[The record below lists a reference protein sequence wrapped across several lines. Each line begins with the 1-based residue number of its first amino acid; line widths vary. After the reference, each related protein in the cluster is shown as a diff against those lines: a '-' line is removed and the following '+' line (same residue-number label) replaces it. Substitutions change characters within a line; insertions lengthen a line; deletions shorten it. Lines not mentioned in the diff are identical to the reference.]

1 MKFIIY
7 CRKSTDS
14 EDRQVLSL
22 DSQENELQ
30 RIVKDN
36 SLEVVSILRESKSA
50 KEPGRPVFNE
60 MLKMISAGKVDAI
73 LCWKI
78 DRLTRNPVDGGQIQ
92 WLLQTGKIKCI
103 QTFEKSYFPND
114 NVLIMSI
121 EQAMANQY
129 IRDLSV
135 NVKRGL
141 RAKLEKGEW
150 PSRPPFG
157 YLSDNGILKVDNKKA
172 KYILRAINLYATG
185 GYSLKQISD
194 ILFQEG
200 LRSANGR
207 KVLRSTIYNFL
218 TSKFYCGLMERGG
231 KVYQGKHKPLISL
244 KLFNQVQDILNGRLH
259 PKPKKHFYSARGFLS
274 CASCGCAL
282 TCDTKKGYVYYYCT
296 NGKGNCEEHKKYI
309 RSEAVDKLLSDLFIK
324 LKFDREFI
332 ETSAESYKA
341 RNEGKISYAES
352 STESLNLELK
362 ALLEKEL
369 TLTDGYGSKTV
380 REDLYKVKMLEIE
393 NQRTELNSQIA
404 KITKKGGVS
413 PITFE
418 RIKNVFIDGNK
429 ASDQYLAVK
438 DEKRRHMLENLLSN
452 ASVKNKNIVSY
463 QFKSMFQVLAN
474 ADKNCDLQTMRSRAD
489 SNRRGVLKPLPL

>member
-1 MKFIIY
+1 MKFVIY
-7 CRKSTDS
+7 CRKSTDT

-22 DSQENELQ
+22 ESQENEL
-30 RIVKDN
+30 RKIIATNNLEIVATF
-36 SLEVVSILRESKSA
+36 IESKSA
-50 KEPGRPVFNE
+50 KEPGRPVFNQ
-60 MLKMISAGKVDAI
+60 MMKMITSGKADAI

-129 IRDLSV
+129 IRELSV

-150 PSRPPFG
+150 PSPAPFG
-157 YLSDNGILKVDNKKA
+157 YMSENGVLKIDKARA
-172 KYILRAINLYATG
+172 KYITRIVELYATG

-200 LRSANGR
+200 LRSKTGR
-207 KVLRSTIYNFL
+207 KILRSEIHRLL
-218 TSKFYCGLMERGG
+218 TSKFYTGLMERGG
-231 KVYQGKHKPLISL
+231 KVYQGKHKPIISL
-244 KLFNQVQDILNGRLH
+244 KLFNQVQDILTGRLH

-296 NGKGNCEEHKKYI
+296 NGKGNCEEHKKYL
-309 RSEAVDKLLSDLFIK
+309 RGELVDKLLSDLFIK

-332 ETSAESYKA
+332 ETSAESYKT
-341 RNEGKISYAES
+341 RNDGKISYTES
-352 STESLNLELK
+352 SLDSLNLELNS
-362 ALLEKEL
+362 LLEKEL

-380 REDLYKVKMLEIE
+380 REEVYKLKMLEIE

-404 KITKKGGVS
+404 RIKAKGGV
-413 PITFE
+413 PQITFE
-418 RIKNVFIDGNK
+418 QIKNVFIDGNT
-429 ASDQYLAVK
+429 ASNQYLEVK
-438 DEKRRHMLENLLSN
+438 DVKKRHMLEKLLSN
-452 ASVKNKNIVSY
+452 ATVKNKNIVNY

-474 ADKNCDLQTMRSRAD
+474 SPKNCDSEAMRSQTD